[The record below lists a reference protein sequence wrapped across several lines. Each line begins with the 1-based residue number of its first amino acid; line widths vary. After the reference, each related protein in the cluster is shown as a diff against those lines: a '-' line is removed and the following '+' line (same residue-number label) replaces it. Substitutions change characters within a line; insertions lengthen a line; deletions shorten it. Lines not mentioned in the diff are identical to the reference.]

1 MGFIMAD
8 ADRELTF
15 SSFITI
21 NHTQTIHS
29 RVSESG
35 KVHWEDDTQAEE
47 RERSGRRDQKRER
60 EGQTVGVEK

>member
-8 ADRELTF
+8 ADKELTF

-21 NHTQTIHS
+21 NHTQTIQRS
-29 RVSESG
+29 VSEFG
-35 KVHWEDDTQAEE
+35 KVHWEDGTHAGES
-47 RERSGRRDQKRER
+47 ERSGRRDQKRER